1 MTKRIFSALILI
13 PIVVYLV
20 LYADIVYL
28 QIAVLFVSLLA
39 FLEWLNMDNT
49 VFNTTKSIY
58 FVLCSI
64 FIFTAL
70 FFSQFSFNILMLI
83 FIIHMIS
90 NFSNIHLESVLKRY
104 FYFGGI
110 IYISLYIFIVKL
122 ATLEN
127 GRLILMMVVVSIWV
141 GDTFAYIVG
150 KKFGRMKLAKV
161 ISPHKSYEGAF
172 AGIVFGA
179 LSSMIFSFFFINGLS
194 LTLSLAIGF
203 IANFVGVFGDLSESV
218 VKRAYNKK
226 DSSSI
231 IPGHGGILDRLDSIS
246 FAVFFI
252 YVLLQ
257 WKILLY

>member
-1 MTKRIFSALILI
+1 MIKRIFSALILI
-13 PIVVYLV
+13 PVVIYLV

-39 FLEWLNMDNT
+39 FLEWLNMDNM

-64 FIFTAL
+64 FIFAVL
-70 FFSQFSFNILMLI
+70 FFPKLSFTVFILL
-83 FIIHMIS
+83 FIIHMVS
-90 NFSNIHLESVLKRY
+90 NFSNVHLEAVLKRY

-110 IYISLYIFIVKL
+110 IYISLYTFIAKL
-122 ATLEN
+122 AGLEN
-127 GRLILMMVVVSIWV
+127 GRLILMMVAVSIWV
-141 GDTFAYIVG
+141 GDTFAYAVG
-150 KKFGRMKLAKV
+150 RKFGRMKLAKV
-161 ISPHKSYEGAF
+161 ISPHKSYEGAV

-179 LSSMIFSFFFINGLS
+179 LSSMIFSYFFINGLS
-194 LTLSLAIGF
+194 LMLSLVIGL
-203 IANFVGVFGDLSESV
+203 IANFVGILGDLSESV
-218 VKRAYNKK
+218 VKRVYNKK

-231 IPGHGGILDRLDSIS
+231 IPGHGGILDRLDSLS

-252 YVLLQ
+252 YILLQ

>member
-1 MTKRIFSALILI
+1 MIKRTFSALILI

-39 FLEWLNMDNT
+39 FLEWLNMDNM
-49 VFNTTKSIY
+49 VFNATKSVY
-58 FVLCSI
+58 FVLCAV

-70 FFSQFSFNILMLI
+70 FFPQLSFNILLLL
-83 FIIHMIS
+83 FIVHMVA
-90 NFSNIHLESVLKRY
+90 NFSNVHLESVLKRY

-110 IYISLYIFIVKL
+110 IYLSLYVFIIKL

-127 GRLILMMVVVSIWV
+127 GRWILMMVAVSIWA
-141 GDTFAYIVG
+141 GDTFAYAVG
-150 KKFGRMKLAKV
+150 KKFGRIKLAKI
-161 ISPHKSYEGAF
+161 ISPNKSYEGAA
-172 AGIVFGA
+172 AGIIFGA
-179 LSSMIFSFFFINGLS
+179 LSSMLFSYFFINGIS
-194 LTLSLAIGF
+194 LTLSLIIGL

-231 IPGHGGILDRLDSIS
+231 IPGHGGILDRLDSLS

-252 YVLLQ
+252 YILLR